1 MPTPRSPSCP
11 RPLSMGVE
19 GRAHSKDTQGRQGHD
34 TAGRPSRKAT
44 PRPGRGASTGQTG
57 SVRAPWAGSSAPWGL
72 GAGRLGG
79 RREAKGC
86 PSPPGRVPAPLSQ
99 GPRQAVGTEVWVQ
112 SRSGGRRSGREWGS
126 WCSARGGGG
135 GGGGGQGSS
144 TAQCSRETGARPRA
158 WPSPRHL
165 VPTHHHQNPEVGVE
179 VAGLG
184 GFQLEEVHADD
195 GEHDHEE
202 PLGGRGGQRCG
213 GLGCIVGV
221 PGALTVVTRPSRM
234 RAPGRWGPRADDVGG
249 TWPQTHLDPRRVL
262 FTKTGG
268 VVPVPMRGALRVPQ
282 KARLDRS
289 RGQRGPG
296 QAAPASASPSRP
308 RGRSTV
314 CQGGGPAA
322 WRGADPRGGA

>member
-1 MPTPRSPSCP
+1 MLSP
-11 RPLSMGVE
+11 
-19 GRAHSKDTQGRQGHD
+19 GRQ
-34 TAGRPSRKAT
+34 
-44 PRPGRGASTGQTG
+44 
-57 SVRAPWAGSSAPWGL
+57 W
-72 GAGRLGG
+72 
-79 RREAKGC
+79 
-86 PSPPGRVPAPLSQ
+86 
-99 GPRQAVGTEVWVQ
+99 
-112 SRSGGRRSGREWGS
+112 
-126 WCSARGGGG
+126 
-135 GGGGGQGSS
+135 GGGGQGSS
-144 TAQCSRETGARPRA
+144 IAQCSRETGARLRA

-234 RAPGRWGPRADDVGG
+234 RAPGGWGPRADDVGG

-268 VVPVPMRGALRVPQ
+268 VVPVPTRGALRVPQ

-314 CQGGGPAA
+314 CQGGGSAA

>member
-1 MPTPRSPSCP
+1 MTR
-11 RPLSMGVE
+11 
-19 GRAHSKDTQGRQGHD
+19 RAGP
-34 TAGRPSRKAT
+34 AGRPLPGQGEA
-44 PRPGRGASTGQTG
+44 PLPGRQEASGLL
-57 SVRAPWAGSSAPWGL
+57 GL
-72 GAGRLGG
+72 GAVRPGAWGLAGWGADGRPRAARLHRDESPLPSHRGPG
-79 RREAKGC
+79 RRWA
-86 PSPPGRVPAPLSQ
+86 Q
-99 GPRQAVGTEVWVQ
+99 
-112 SRSGGRRSGREWGS
+112 RSGCRAGVGAGEVGGSGGHG
-126 WCSARGGGG
+126 AQPGAAV
-135 GGGGGQGSS
+135 GGGGQGSR

-249 TWPQTHLDPRRVL
+249 LGPRHTLTLEGFFLLKLVVWFQSPRGVL
-262 FTKTGG
+262 FVCPKRPGWI
-268 VVPVPMRGALRVPQ
+268 GAGASEDLARQPLPQPPPPAQGAAAPSARAEDLLPGEGPTLVGAPERLRQRPP
-282 KARLDRS
+282 ALHLP
-289 RGQRGPG
+289 RGPRANG
-296 QAAPASASPSRP
+296 GTAPHARASGLR
-308 RGRSTV
+308 
-314 CQGGGPAA
+314 
-322 WRGADPRGGA
+322 